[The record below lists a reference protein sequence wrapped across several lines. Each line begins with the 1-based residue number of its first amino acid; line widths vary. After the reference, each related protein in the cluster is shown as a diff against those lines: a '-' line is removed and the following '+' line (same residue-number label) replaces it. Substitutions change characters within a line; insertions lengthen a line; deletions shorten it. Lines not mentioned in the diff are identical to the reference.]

1 MLKLADIYARKK
13 EASGQ
18 VSSQTRSLALG
29 FLAITWALL
38 TAHDQPLQAMA
49 SHVNRYIVLVFA
61 TVAILV
67 LVCDLLQY
75 VAITNFT
82 DKAYKTAAKATPQEG
97 QYDEKSVAYRAQAFL
112 YKAKF
117 YLLSAD
123 AFLLLLI
130 LGLLFLPVRTSTS
143 EAQQQ
148 ILTSTGCSNTVIS
161 VSDTQASPSGSGP
174 ASRPPGLNP
183 K

>member
-67 LVCDLLQY
+67 LACDLLQY
-75 VAITNFT
+75 VAITSFT
-82 DKAYKTAAKATPQEG
+82 DEAYKAAEKATPQEG
-97 QYDEKSVAYRAQAFL
+97 QYDQTSVAYRAQAFL
-112 YKAKF
+112 YRAKF

-123 AFLLLLI
+123 AVLLLLI
-130 LGLLFLPVRTSTS
+130 LGLLFLPLRTSTS
-143 EAQQQ
+143 QAQQQ
-148 ILTSTGCSNTVIS
+148 LPTSTSCSNTVIS
-161 VSDTQASPSGSGP
+161 VSNTQASRSGSGP
-174 ASRPPGLNP
+174 GTPQRRLNP